1 MTSYRDCKHFEEIVM
16 FLAENKDLDDVSFE
30 IDEIQNCK
38 HCSHIESSVCSLW
51 VGLGF
56 VQSMRPQM
64 GIPEV
69 RLTIDNLD
77 EEFGKVAMKLLQ
89 DSSEN
94 RGNKGHRSTDN

>member
-1 MTSYRDCKHFEEIVM
+1 M
-16 FLAENKDLDDVSFE
+16 
-30 IDEIQNCK
+30 
-38 HCSHIESSVCSLW
+38 W

-94 RGNKGHRSTDN
+94 RDNDGHQSTDN